1 MRRYYQQFVEH
12 YFKLAT
18 RYLKAND
25 PIQQLWHDRVHEW
38 LCRLPESDRQ
48 LIIDVFGKR
57 GERYVRV
64 NLSNSTQHRLDQLEQ
79 DFAIKNNL
87 VSGKTK
93 GGFNNEQ
100 HRDFQGF

>member
-25 PIQQLWHDRVHEW
+25 PIQQLWHDRVQEW
-38 LCRLPESDRQ
+38 LRRLPESDRQ
-48 LIIDVFGKR
+48 LIIAVFGKR

-64 NLSNSTQHRLDQLEQ
+64 NLNNYTQQRLDQLEQ

-87 VSGKTK
+87 ASGKTK

-100 HRDFQGF
+100 HSSF

>member
-25 PIQQLWHDRVHEW
+25 PVQQLWHDRVHEW
-38 LCRLPESDRQ
+38 LNDLPESDRQ

-57 GERYVRV
+57 GERYVRL
-64 NLSNSTQHRLDQLEQ
+64 NLDDRTQQRLDRLET
-79 DFAIKNNL
+79 DFAIKSNL
-87 VSGKTK
+87 TGEKAK
-93 GGFNNEQ
+93 GGFNDEQ
-100 HRDFQGF
+100 HRDF

>member
-25 PIQQLWHDRVHEW
+25 PVQQLWHDRVHEW
-38 LCRLPESDRQ
+38 LNDLPESDRQ

-57 GERYVRV
+57 GERYVRL
-64 NLSNSTQHRLDQLEQ
+64 NLDNRTQQRLDRLET
-79 DFAIKNNL
+79 DFAVKNNL
-87 VSGKTK
+87 ASAKIK
-93 GGFNNEQ
+93 E
-100 HRDFQGF
+100 D

>member
-12 YFKLAT
+12 CFKLAT
-18 RYLKAND
+18 RYPKAND
-25 PIQQLWHDRVHEW
+25 SVQQQWHDRVHEW
-38 LCRLPESDRQ
+38 LSSLPESDRQ

-64 NLSNSTQHRLDQLEQ
+64 NLSNSTQKRLDQLKQ

-100 HRDFQGF
+100 HRDF

>member
-1 MRRYYQQFVEH
+1 MRRYYQQLIEH

-25 PIQQLWHDRVHEW
+25 PVQQLWHDRVHEW
-38 LCRLPESDRQ
+38 LNSLPESDRQ

-57 GERYVRV
+57 GERYVRL
-64 NLSNSTQHRLDQLEQ
+64 NLDNRTQQRLDRLET
-79 DFAIKNNL
+79 DFAIKSNL
-87 VSGKTK
+87 TGEKAK

-100 HRDFQGF
+100 HRDF

>member
-25 PIQQLWHDRVHEW
+25 PVQQLWHDRVHEW
-38 LCRLPESDRQ
+38 LRRLPESDRQ

-64 NLSNSTQHRLDQLEQ
+64 NLNNRTQHRLDQLEQ
-79 DFAIKNNL
+79 DFALI
-87 VSGKTK
+87 SGLIGEYNIGENALK
-93 GGFNNEQ
+93 
-100 HRDFQGF
+100 D